1 MMPGKYQAD
10 QKKKPIGAYIGSE
23 VRTLI
28 HDTKAA
34 TDECYDSIAAD
45 LLSKKSDSFSLAASS
60 RPFPNVELF
69 LAGHNAESIR
79 KAYTLHKTL
88 ALQTNKTTDSALPPP
103 IKFGQLLGMAD
114 DISCEL
120 LAMGTDK
127 DDDTAAVPPMVYK
140 CMNWG
145 SVRECMHYLV
155 RRATENQ
162 SAAERMQSTVGVMQK
177 ELGRRIWG

>member
-1 MMPGKYQAD
+1 MIVTDLYHTHHSHR
-10 QKKKPIGAYIGSE
+10 GAYIGSE
-23 VRTLI
+23 SRTLI
-28 HDTKAA
+28 HDTKTQ

-45 LLSKKSDSFSLAASS
+45 LLTKSFPGFSKQD
-60 RPFPNVELF
+60 FPRVELF
-69 LAGHNAESIR
+69 LAGHNSDSIR
-79 KAYTLHKTL
+79 KAY
-88 ALQTNKTTDSALPPP
+88 ALYQGLLQKGETPPP

-120 LAMGTDK
+120 LAMG
-127 DDDTAAVPPMVYK
+127 DTAGQRAEKQTAAPMVYK

-162 SAAERMQSTVGVMQK
+162 SAAQRMQSTVGVMQQ
-177 ELGRRIWG
+177 ELRRRVGL